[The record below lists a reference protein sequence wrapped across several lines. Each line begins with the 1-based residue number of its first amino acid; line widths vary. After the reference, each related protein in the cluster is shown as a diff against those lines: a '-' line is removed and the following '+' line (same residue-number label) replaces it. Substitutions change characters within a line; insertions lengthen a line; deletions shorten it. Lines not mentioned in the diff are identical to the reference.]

1 MQSAKR
7 VWVIVRV
14 SESNC
19 HSKRI
24 HCERKRDRIEYRIE
38 NRKYIQLQQ
47 IYHIYLSTCISTSQC
62 DSHSPQRQQQQQQ
75 LYTSCIT
82 NTYTYT
88 HIYILSKK
96 YFERSLNYLTKI
108 YKMKKIRIKNKTL
121 YTDPIFWLVEY
132 THTNT
137 LVNVV
142 RPLTKKKIWK
152 YKMFFLLYL
161 PPENLVVR
169 EMHL

>member
-1 MQSAKR
+1 MESEDKGNGKENDISFIECKVQSECEWLFE
-7 VWVIVRV
+7 WVSQTATRN
-14 SESNC
+14 ESTA
-19 HSKRI
+19 
-24 HCERKRDRIEYRIE
+24 RKRDRIEYRIE

-62 DSHSPQRQQQQQQ
+62 DSHSPRRQQQ

-132 THTNT
+132 THTQT
-137 LVNVV
+137 
-142 RPLTKKKIWK
+142 P
-152 YKMFFLLYL
+152 
-161 PPENLVVR
+161 
-169 EMHL
+169 